1 MRSISRFLVPCL
13 DLNFL
18 IPIFADSVNACAFSV
33 YGSVNVLLIERKVS
47 SFEFESL
54 CLCVMCVWIS
64 QIVNGVNSD
73 RSYGMVQ
80 RTRESGSFG
89 RLFGDCGYG

>member
-18 IPIFADSVNACAFSV
+18 IPIFGDSVNACAFSV
-33 YGSVNVLLIERKVS
+33 CGSVNVLLIERKVS

-54 CLCVMCVWIS
+54 CLCVYVCVDIA
-64 QIVNGVNSD
+64 D
-73 RSYGMVQ
+73 RKWRQQ
-80 RTRESGSFG
+80 RPELRDGTE
-89 RLFGDCGYG
+89 DA